1 MSGLG
6 HKPVAIPDKVK
17 VVHDPATLTAE
28 GPKGKLHVA
37 VDPVLAVE
45 IADGAVTLSRSDES
59 RRSKELL
66 GLTRRLIAN
75 ALQGVSAGFSRSLE
89 LSGVGYRADTAKDT
103 IQLNLGF
110 SHPIIFQLP
119 PGVSAKVDRQTL
131 ITIEGID
138 KQLVGEVAASIRRL
152 RPPEPYK
159 GKGIRYVDERVRRK
173 AGKTAASVGAG
184 G

>member
-17 VVHDPATLTAE
+17 VVHDLETLTAE

-37 VDPVLAVE
+37 VDPVLVVE
-45 IADGAVTLSRSDES
+45 IADGAVTLSRADES

-75 ALQGVSAGFSRSLE
+75 ALQGVSAGFSRILE
-89 LSGVGYRADTAKDT
+89 INGVGYRADTAKNI
-103 IQLNLGF
+103 IQLSLGF
-110 SHPIIFQLP
+110 SHPIFFQLP
-119 PGVSAKVDRQTL
+119 PGVSAQVDRQTR
-131 ITIEGID
+131 ITIDGID

-159 GKGIRYVDERVRRK
+159 GKGIRYADEKVRRK
-173 AGKTAASVGAG
+173 AGKTAASASAG